1 MGELTFRPSDIASW
15 ARFSGDY
22 NPIHFDAA
30 CARQLGAP
38 GVIAHGM
45 LVLLAVKG
53 RAAAALPPGGGWWLF
68 RVRLRQ
74 PVLAGEPVRLQTRG
88 QGEDLAFTLASA
100 DGRKL
105 LTGALARLSGAPA
118 PAAANRRTRLG
129 PEAVA
134 ARVRELNEA
143 FPWPTEPWV
152 AADALVFAEFLR
164 GGAREVLAPHGI
176 DLARGAAGGKVVVQT
191 AHAVAFDRDFLGGA
205 GAGAAGLDIDVLPPQ
220 AEAVGSGVFATCQL
234 VSRCNGR
241 VVMLMSVGLFI
252 RPAPAGASPQ
262 E

>member
-1 MGELTFRPSDIASW
+1 MGELTFGPADIARW

-22 NPIHFDAA
+22 NPIHFDPV
-30 CARQLGAP
+30 CARRVGAG

-53 RAAAALPPGGGWWLF
+53 RAAAALPWRGGWWLF
-68 RVRLRQ
+68 RGRLRH

-88 QGEDLAFTLASA
+88 LGEDLAFTLASA

-118 PAAANRRTRLG
+118 PAVSGRGTRLG
-129 PEAVA
+129 PEALA

-143 FPWPTEPWV
+143 FPWPAEPWV
-152 AADALVFAEFLR
+152 TADALVFAEFLR

-176 DLARGAAGGKVVVQT
+176 DLSRGADGGKVVVQT
-191 AHAVAFDRDFLGGA
+191 AHEVAFDRDFLGGA
-205 GAGAAGLDIDVLPPQ
+205 GPRAAGLDIDVLPPQ
-220 AEAVGSGVFATCQL
+220 AEAVDGGVFATCQL
-234 VSRCNGR
+234 VSRCDGR
-241 VVMLMSVGLFI
+241 VVMLTSVGLFI
-252 RPAPAGASPQ
+252 RPGPEGASP
-262 E
+262 EE

>member
-1 MGELTFRPSDIASW
+1 MCELTFRPSDVARW

-22 NPIHFDAA
+22 NPIHFDPER
-30 CARQLGAP
+30 ARRLGAG

-53 RAAAALPPGGGWWLF
+53 RAAAALPPGGGWWLL
-68 RVRLRQ
+68 RGRLRH
-74 PVLAGEPVRLQTRG
+74 PVLAGEPVRLETRR
-88 QGEDLAFTLASA
+88 QGEGVAFTLASA

-105 LTGALARLSGAPA
+105 LTGALARLGGAPA
-118 PAAANRRTRLG
+118 PAAAGSSSRLG
-129 PEAVA
+129 PEALA

-143 FPWPTEPWV
+143 FPWPAEPWV

-176 DLARGAAGGKVVVQT
+176 DLAHGADGGKVVVQT
-191 AHAVAFDRDFLGGA
+191 AHEVAFDRDFLGGA
-205 GAGAAGLDIDVLPPQ
+205 GPRAAGLDIDVLPPQ
-220 AEAVGSGVFATCQL
+220 AEAVEGGVFATCQL
-234 VSRCNGR
+234 VSRCDGR
-241 VVMLMSVGLFI
+241 VVMLTSVGLFI
-252 RPAPAGASPQ
+252 RQAPAGASPK